1 MDAGSRVARRRPAA
15 LCTAAGGPYPSL
27 VPAPAL
33 LVLGTTSDAGKTT
46 VVAGLCRWL
55 ARQGLR
61 VAPFKAQNMALNSTV
76 AADGGEIARAQAMQA
91 AACGVEPETA
101 MNPIL
106 LKPSGERHSQVVVM
120 GKPLT
125 DVDARSYHQLK
136 PQLMPIVLEAL
147 ADLRSRYDVVIC
159 EGAGSPAEVN
169 LREHDIANMGLAR
182 AADLPAI
189 LVADIDRGGVFA
201 QIVGTLE
208 VLDPADREHIKGF
221 VINKFRG
228 DPEVLRPGLEWLEQR
243 TGRPVLGV
251 LPFIEGLWIDAED
264 SLALPGADAVA
275 AAVAPAAREALP
287 TLDIAIVRLRWIS
300 NFTDFD
306 PLRFEPGV
314 RVYYTRS
321 PADIERADLVILP
334 GTKATVEDLELL
346 RRDGLADALVRR
358 ARAGRPILGICGG
371 YQMLGERI
379 VDEVES
385 RRGTVPGLGL
395 LPVETVFERD
405 KIVRRRRGHSP
416 LFGGAPAE
424 GYEIRHGRPR
434 PSASWAAREPR
445 KARLDPPAHSAASEG
460 ADTRNATDTATTPL
474 PVFVSDDAEPDGC
487 SLGTVVGTSWHG
499 VLEGDDVRGAVLRW
513 ITRCTGCACGRMHA
527 LANVDGLLF
536 PAVETPPRRADE
548 SRLRTAQGRRGFRSL
563 RDLHLDTLAETTSQA
578 FEKTLLATLLPALSG
593 GR

>member
-1 MDAGSRVARRRPAA
+1 MGCRGRAHRG
-15 LCTAAGGPYPSL
+15 GGPYPSP

-76 AADGGEIARAQAMQA
+76 AVDGGEIARAQAMQA

-106 LKPSGERHSQVVVM
+106 LKPSGPRHSQVVVM
-120 GKPLT
+120 GKPLA

-136 PQLMPIVLEAL
+136 PQLMPVVLEAL
-147 ADLRSRYDVVIC
+147 ADLRSRFDVVIC

-201 QIVGTLE
+201 QIIGTLE
-208 VLDPADREHIKGF
+208 VLEPADREHIKGF

-228 DPEVLRPGLEWLEQR
+228 DPEVLRPGLEWLEER

-275 AAVAPAAREALP
+275 GAAPAPSAVPARDPGSTAAPAADWAALP
-287 TLDIAIVRLRWIS
+287 TLDIAVVRLRWIS

-314 RVYYTRS
+314 RIYYTRS
-321 PADIERADLVILP
+321 PADVERADLVILP
-334 GTKATVEDLELL
+334 GTKATVDDLELL

-379 VDEVES
+379 VDDVES

-395 LPVETVFERD
+395 LPVETVFARD

-434 PSASWAAREPR
+434 WMGQEAAGRHAWGASHLPGAA
-445 KARLDPPAHSAASEG
+445 DAASNG
-460 ADTRNATDTATTPL
+460 GTAPC
-474 PVFVSDDAEPDGC
+474 PVFVSDDGEPDGC
-487 SLGTVVGTSWHG
+487 ALGAVVGTSWHG
-499 VLEGDDVRGAVLRW
+499 VLEGDEMRGAL
-513 ITRCTGCACGRMHA
+513 
-527 LANVDGLLF
+527 LARVGARHEF
-536 PAVETPPRRADE
+536 PAHHERRSSPPLRRSSPPFRARR
-548 SRLRTAQGRRGFRSL
+548 SRQL
-563 RDLHLDTLAETTSQA
+563 DLLAEAAAEAIDAS
-578 FEKTLLATLLPALSG
+578 ALESLIAERSG
-593 GR
+593 ARH

>member
-1 MDAGSRVARRRPAA
+1 M
-15 LCTAAGGPYPSL
+15 
-27 VPAPAL
+27 PAPAL

-106 LKPSGERHSQVVVM
+106 LKPSGPRHSQVVVM

-125 DVDARSYHQLK
+125 DADARSYHKLK
-136 PQLMPIVLEAL
+136 PKLMPIVLEAL

-251 LPFIEGLWIDAED
+251 LPYLEGLWLDAED

-275 AAVAPAAREALP
+275 GAVAAPAWGGAANEGAAAGEGAAPGEGAAAGSGADRAP
-287 TLDIAIVRLRWIS
+287 ALDIAVVRLRWIS

-314 RVYYTRS
+314 RLYYTRS

-334 GTKATVEDLELL
+334 GTKATVGDLELL

-358 ARAGRPILGICGG
+358 AHAGRPILGICGG

-385 RRGTVPGLGL
+385 QRGTVPGLGL

-416 LFGGAPAE
+416 FFGGAPAE

-434 PSASWAAREPR
+434 PSAIWAAGEPR
-445 KARLDPPAHSAASEG
+445 NARLDPPAHRAASES
-460 ADTRNATDTATTPL
+460 ADIRTAPATTTAPL
-474 PVFVSDDAEPDGC
+474 PVFVSHDGEPDGC
-487 SLGTVVGTSWHG
+487 AVGAVVGTSWHG
-499 VLEGDDVRGAVLRW
+499 VLEGDEVRGVVLAWASAR
-513 ITRCTGCACGRMHA
+513 
-527 LANVDGLLF
+527 DGLGSSERF
-536 PAVETPPRRADE
+536 SSSQRSRSRRQFSA
-548 SRLRTAQGRRGFRSL
+548 RRDRQL
-563 RDLHLDTLAETTSQA
+563 DLLAEASAQA
-578 FEKTLLATLLPALSG
+578 IDAVTVESLLRKQESCGA
-593 GR
+593 